1 MNRALLIFG
10 LSWCSFMAVAG
21 NEYNEASKYASGLKN
36 QGMETLKGTNPDE
49 VLPNYTAKPDETQ
62 YWSGTTATGS
72 AGLESAGAG
81 ALNTTE
87 AGKTVADVV
96 KNRPLDELSLDAP
109 FIKNGLE
116 IVDGAEAITEGTD
129 TQCKSV
135 TVDKTQV
142 TSYSCERTPA
152 VELSCTRKA
161 VISGKETEI
170 WVTKP
175 YRVSAGFFR
184 YSALNGGFYYEFPAP
199 ASGQILT
206 AVLHVT
212 AQQYMFNSKT
222 TFMNTTFNMYSS
234 ASHTLNPAGMEVTE
248 GAYYGALALP
258 INGQSNSAVSS
269 VILSAFNSNK
279 NSMTIDLTMRVKEKG
294 YEPEIEWVESCPFD
308 KTEEVLVSSVCTED
322 GGTKTVTLGGVEYPV
337 YSDCW
342 AYKDI
347 YLSQSGD
354 NGTCDTY
361 MNNSACTLSRTTCAE
376 SIAGIC
382 LREQAVFSCESASS
396 GSAQLCGTELICTDG
411 SCDQIQNDTTDS
423 FQKAVSGLAALAAAG
438 EDIAALNG
446 VNVAA
451 FTGTKKSCRKAMS
464 GFSNCCKDSGWGND
478 VGLASCSSDEKAL
491 GKAKERKLTVYVGSY
506 CARKVLGV
514 CVEKKE
520 GYCQFDSKLAKIVQ
534 EQGRRGQLRIGFGSG
549 SSPNC
554 RGITVEELQSIDF
567 DALNFADFYEDL
579 ENGTT
584 IPADQE
590 LIDRVKEQIAN
601 SVGGKR

>member
-49 VLPNYTAKPDETQ
+49 MLLNYTAKPDETQ

-135 TVDKTQV
+135 TVDKTQF

-212 AQQYMFNSKT
+212 AQQYMFNSRT
-222 TFMNTTFNMYSS
+222 TFMNTTFNLYSS

-258 INGQSNSAVSS
+258 INGQSNSAVSN

-308 KTEEVLVSSVCTED
+308 KTEEVLVNSVCTED

-534 EQGRRGQLRIGFGSG
+534 EQGRKGQLRIGFGSG

-567 DALNFADFYEDL
+567 DALNFADFFEDL

>member
-1 MNRALLIFG
+1 MNRALLILG

-36 QGMETLKGTNPDE
+36 QGMESLKGTNPDE
-49 VLPNYTAKPDETQ
+49 MLPNYTAKPDETQ

-142 TSYSCERTPA
+142 TSYNCERTPA
-152 VELSCTRKA
+152 VELSCTQKA

-184 YSALNGGFYYEFPAP
+184 YSPLNGGFYYEFPAP

-222 TFMNTTFNMYSS
+222 TFMNTTFNLYSS
-234 ASHTLNPAGMEVTE
+234 ASHTLNPAGMEVAE

-258 INGQSNSAVSS
+258 VNGQSNAAVSQ
-269 VILSAFNSNK
+269 IIISAFHSNK

-308 KTEEVLVSSVCTED
+308 KMEEVLVNSVCTED

-376 SIAGIC
+376 SVAGIC
-382 LREQAVFSCESASS
+382 LREQAIFSCESASS

-423 FQKAVSGLAALAAAG
+423 FQKAVSGLAALVAAG

-451 FTGTKKSCRKAMS
+451 FTGARKSCRKAMS

-478 VGLASCSSDEKAL
+478 AGLASCSSDEKAL

-520 GYCQFDSKLAKIVQ
+520 SYCQFDSKLAKIVQ

-567 DALNFADFYEDL
+567 EALNFADFYEDL

-601 SVGGKR
+601 SVGGKK